1 MSDQCGYIIE
11 GPNGAA
17 PGKRPRPWWRRKC
30 LRKAKAGTTPPRC
43 WQHEGLT

>member
-1 MSDQCGYIIE
+1 MSEDVHIYCVPLCGA
-11 GPNGAA
+11 GVKAA
-17 PGKRPRPWWRRKC
+17 WWRRKC